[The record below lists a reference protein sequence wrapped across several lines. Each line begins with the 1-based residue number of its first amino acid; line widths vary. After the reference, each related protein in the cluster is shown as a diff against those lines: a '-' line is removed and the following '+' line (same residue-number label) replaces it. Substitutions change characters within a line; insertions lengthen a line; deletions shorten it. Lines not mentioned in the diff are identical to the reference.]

1 MDDSS
6 KRRRAGTALGLIGL
20 AMLALWLADQLGRVA
35 LPESLG
41 IFLVVVGAPFVLTG
55 VLVARGRRAGAKA
68 GPPAA

>member
-6 KRRRAGTALGLIGL
+6 KRRRAGAVLGLIGM
-20 AMLALWLADQLGRVA
+20 AMIALWLADQSGTFA

-55 VLVARGRRAGAKA
+55 VLVARGRRVAGKA
-68 GPPAA
+68 GPRA